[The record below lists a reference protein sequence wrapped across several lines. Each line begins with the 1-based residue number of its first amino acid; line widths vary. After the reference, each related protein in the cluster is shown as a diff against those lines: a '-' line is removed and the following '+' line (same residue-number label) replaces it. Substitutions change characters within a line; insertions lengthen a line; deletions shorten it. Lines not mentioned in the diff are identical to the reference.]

1 MDNSCFCNK
10 NTFLNYLLVLALINL
25 LVLYVYQNLN
35 YYCDYF
41 DINVGVCKKKSSAN
55 DSNNSND
62 SNDSNDLN
70 DSNDSNNIKIT
81 NLRDANQKDMVNKLK
96 EMEINNKSNKLN
108 LNYIR
113 KENKHRLKNNNFG
126 AKGEFHEK
134 FKKSLPELGWRR
146 FFNKNYGGINNVCEL
161 SEDCNQ
167 NFKGVITKNYL
178 KNMKNTD
185 NIYKNVSY

>member
-25 LVLYVYQNLN
+25 LVLYIYQNLD

-41 DINVGVCKKKSSAN
+41 DIKVGVCKKKSST
-55 DSNNSND
+55 NN
-62 SNDSNDLN
+62 LN
-70 DSNDSNNIKIT
+70 DTNNLNNKTDTNNLNNIT
-81 NLRDANQKDMVNKLK
+81 NLRDINQKDMVNKLK
-96 EMEINNKSNKLN
+96 VMEINNKSNKLN
-108 LNYIR
+108 YI
-113 KENKHRLKNNNFG
+113 KEENKQRLENSNFG

-161 SEDCNQ
+161 SEDCNS

-178 KNMKNTD
+178 KNMKNID